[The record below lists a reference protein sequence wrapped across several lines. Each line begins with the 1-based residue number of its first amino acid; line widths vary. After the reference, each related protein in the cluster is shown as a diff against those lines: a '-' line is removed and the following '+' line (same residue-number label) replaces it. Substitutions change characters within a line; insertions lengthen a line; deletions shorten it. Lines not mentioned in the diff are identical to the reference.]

1 MSERVNL
8 SKQDPA
14 AYQALLAMN
23 KVAGESAAAA
33 GLDPLLVE
41 LVKIRASQINGCSF
55 CLRMHTRDA
64 IKHGE
69 TADRLSVVPAWRES
83 EYFSSEERAA
93 LELAESVTLV
103 ADGQVPDEVYERV
116 AAALSPAQI
125 SAVGWLTMAINVFN
139 RVAVTSRY
147 HVGP

>member
-1 MSERVNL
+1 
-8 SKQDPA
+8 
-14 AYQALLAMN
+14 
-23 KVAGESAAAA
+23 
-33 GLDPLLVE
+33 
-41 LVKIRASQINGCSF
+41 
-55 CLRMHTRDA
+55 MHTRDA

-93 LELAESVTLV
+93 LELAESVALV

-125 SAVGWLTMAINVFN
+125 SAVGWLTMAINAFN

>member
-23 KVAGESAAAA
+23 KAAGESAAAA

-41 LVKIRASQINGCSF
+41 LVKIRVSQINGCSF

-125 SAVGWLTMAINVFN
+125 SAVGWLTMAINTFN

-147 HVGP
+147 HVGL